1 MINLDFL
8 QLVARTSELHGHAVI
23 SNGGNITKF
32 RKNQG
37 EVVLEY
43 LFLKY
48 SCLVYSP
55 IDFLFREVNIS

>member
-1 MINLDFL
+1 
-8 QLVARTSELHGHAVI
+8 LVARTSELHGHAVATI

-37 EVVLEY
+37 EFVLEY

>member
-1 MINLDFL
+1 M
-8 QLVARTSELHGHAVI
+8 VRTRELHGHAVATI

-43 LFLKY
+43 LFLQY
-48 SCLVYSP
+48 DLVYSP
-55 IDFLFREVNIS
+55 RVFLIRKVNIS